1 MRRLT
6 DCCVAVPPHKPV
18 ITWRGNKVTAGAGVG
33 PYHVGDTLVVT
44 CEVSGGGTFLKIIIF
59 SVCGRNETKNVKIII
74 GL

>member
-1 MRRLT
+1 MET
-6 DCCVAVPPHKPV
+6 DFCVAVPPHKPV

-44 CEVSGGGTFLKIIIF
+44 CEVSGGWIFLKIIIF
-59 SVCGRNETKNVKIII
+59 QFVEEMKQKNVKIII